1 MTDDILQAI
10 EVLKQGGIVLYPTDT
25 HWALGCDA
33 TNNNAVERLHKAK
46 NRSSSKHILILMENP
61 ALLDRY
67 VRDVPEIAW
76 DLIEISTTPLTLVF
90 SKYYNLAENLV
101 EPGGNIG
108 IRFTREAFSRG
119 LVQRFRRPV
128 VASSAN
134 LHGGETPL
142 VFSGIRPEI
151 ISSADY
157 VVSYRQD
164 DQTPVASSSVIRL
177 GEGGRIE
184 ILRD

>member
-1 MTDDILQAI
+1 M
-10 EVLKQGGIVLYPTDT
+10 LYPTDT

-33 TNNNAVERLHKAK
+33 TNSEAVERLHRLKKRTAVK
-46 NRSSSKHILILMENP
+46 QILVLMENP

-76 DLIEISTTPLTLVF
+76 DLIEITTTPLTLVF

-119 LVQRFRRPV
+119 LIQRFRRPV

-134 LHGGETPL
+134 LHGKETPA
-142 VFSGIRPEI
+142 VFSDILPEI
-151 ISSADY
+151 TGSVDY
-157 VVSYRQD
+157 VVGYRQD
-164 DQTPVASSSVIRL
+164 DLAPVVSSSIIRL
-177 GEGGRIE
+177 GDGGRID

>member
-1 MTDDILQAI
+1 MTQDILNAA

-33 TNNNAVERLHKAK
+33 TNREAVERLHQVKK
-46 NRSSSKHILILMENP
+46 RTSSKQILILMENP

-76 DLIEISTTPLTLVF
+76 DLIDITTTPLTLVF
-90 SKYYNLAENLV
+90 SKYHNLAENLV

-119 LVQRFRRPV
+119 LIQRFRRPV

-134 LHGGETPL
+134 LHGQKTPE
-142 VFSGIRPEI
+142 VFSDVQPGI

-164 DQTPVASSSVIRL
+164 DQTPAAASSVIRL
-177 GEGGRIE
+177 GDGGRID

>member
-1 MTDDILQAI
+1 MTQDILKAL

-33 TNNNAVERLHKAK
+33 TNSDAVEKLHRLKK
-46 NRSSSKHILILMENP
+46 RNPSGQILVLMENP

-76 DLIEISTTPLTLVF
+76 DLIEITTTPLTLVF
-90 SKYYNLAENLV
+90 SRYYNLAENLV

-108 IRFTREAFSRG
+108 IRFTREAFSRA

-134 LHGGETPL
+134 LHGMETPV
-142 VFSGIRPEI
+142 VFSDIQPEI
-151 ISSADY
+151 INPVDY

-164 DQTPVASSSVIRL
+164 DLTPAVSSSIIRL
-177 GEGGRIE
+177 GDGGRID
-184 ILRD
+184 IIRD